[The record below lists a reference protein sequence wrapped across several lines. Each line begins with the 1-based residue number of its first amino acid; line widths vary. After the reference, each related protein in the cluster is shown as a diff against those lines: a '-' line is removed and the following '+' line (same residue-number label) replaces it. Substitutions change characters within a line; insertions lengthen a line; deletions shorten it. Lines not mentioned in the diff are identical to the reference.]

1 MTRKTWCHFIDEAS
15 GCLRLPASYYV
26 HDVPTFNRPLICFI
40 YFRMKSMGG
49 SAILDI
55 GIYLLQFAQFVFK
68 DEPIKVSAH
77 GELNEDGVD
86 VVDTVILEY
95 SNGRRAVLNAHA
107 KLRLQ
112 NNATVV
118 GDKGRATASTFV
130 HRTPTPI
137 LYTL

>member
-1 MTRKTWCHFIDEAS
+1 
-15 GCLRLPASYYV
+15 
-26 HDVPTFNRPLICFI
+26 
-40 YFRMKSMGG
+40 MGG

-107 KLRLQ
+107 KLRLL

-118 GDKGRATASTFV
+118 GDKGRATVSTFV
-130 HRTPTPI
+130 HRTSV
-137 LYTL
+137 